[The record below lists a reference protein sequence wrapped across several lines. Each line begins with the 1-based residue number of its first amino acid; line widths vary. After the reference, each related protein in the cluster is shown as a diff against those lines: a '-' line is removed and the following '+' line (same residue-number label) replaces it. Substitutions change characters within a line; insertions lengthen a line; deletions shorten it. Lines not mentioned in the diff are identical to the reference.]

1 MKFQNQRGGRIKLSD
16 VKTPSKDEW
25 GSGLQA
31 MEEALA
37 LEKKVNQSLL
47 DLHARGSTHNDPQ
60 MTDFIEGKFLTH
72 QVESIKEIA
81 GHVTNLKRVGT
92 GLGEY
97 LFDKETLGE

>member
-16 VKTPSKDEW
+16 IKAPTQDEW

-37 LEKKVNQSLL
+37 LEKKVNQALL
-47 DLHARGSTHNDPQ
+47 DLHAMASTHSDPQ
-60 MTDFIEGKFLTH
+60 MTDFIEGHFLTH
-72 QVESIKEIA
+72 QVESIKELA
-81 GHVTNLKRVGT
+81 GHVTNLKRVGP

-97 LFDKETLGE
+97 QFDHETLGD